1 MIWRDYQLGD
11 TISKTS
17 ENITLWQTEKGI
29 IKIGKETL
37 ALPIELND
45 QRKGYIF
52 HGHGKLVLDTIV
64 ETEKGAIG
72 KSVEK
77 EINDPFLM
85 LGDTKEPQ
93 QSLTTATDEDLA
105 ERGYENRREFVTK
118 AEDLLDQFL
127 KDRMHRRRCSD
138 EDYGFI
144 FAFLN
149 QRDQLDI
156 LVAKDSKLVYKAMD
170 IVFVSNR
177 NNVVLK
183 SSSGVVCTN
192 NGKSVIIK
200 NGKSFIIQK

>member
-29 IKIGKETL
+29 IEIGKETL

-77 EINDPFLM
+77 EINYPFLM
-85 LGDTKEPQ
+85 LGDTKETQ
-93 QSLTTATDEDLA
+93 QSLTTATDEDLIG
-105 ERGYENRREFVTK
+105 RGYENHQEFVTK
-118 AEDLLDQFL
+118 AEDLLDRFF
-127 KDRMHRRRCSD
+127 KDRMHGRRCSD

-156 LVAKDSKLVYKAMD
+156 LVAKGSKLVYKAMD

-183 SSSGVVCTN
+183 SSSGMVCTN

-200 NGKSFIIQK
+200 KGKSFIIKK